1 MNYLSVENLTK
12 SFGERVLFNNLT
24 FGIEKGQKVAF
35 IAKNGTG
42 KSTFLSILYG
52 TEGYDSGTVAFRK
65 GVKTGFLHQ
74 NPDFKQDLTIN
85 ETLFKDDS
93 KILKAIKEY
102 EAASADYEDSD
113 RMNKAFENMESLN
126 AWDYEARIKQVLGKL
141 NIHDL
146 TRKISELS
154 GGQQKR
160 VSLAQVLIEDPDF
173 VILDEPTNHLDIE
186 MIEWLEKF
194 LASDTRTILMVT
206 HDRYFL
212 ERVCNEIIE
221 LDNKQLYKYKG
232 NYAYFLQKKQER
244 EEVQGANI
252 DKAKNLYRKELEW
265 MRRMPKARATKAK
278 SREDAFYDTKEK
290 AHQKMD
296 NSKVELEIDMSRIGG
311 KIIEMHHAKKSFGD
325 NIILKDFSYTFKK
338 RERVGIVGKNGTG
351 KSTFLNMITGKEPV
365 SGGKISVGETIVFGY
380 YSQMGMKIKDNQKMI
395 EVIRD
400 IAEFIPLKSGKKLGA
415 SQLLERF
422 LFPKSQHYTLVEKL
436 SGGEKKRLYLCTI
449 LMKNPN
455 FLILDEPTNDLD
467 IVTLNVL
474 ENFLEEFP
482 GCLVIVTHD
491 RYFMDKLVDHLFVL
505 EGEGEVKDFNG
516 KYTDYQNY
524 LEEKNELEREEK
536 ESSKVKKVI
545 EKKVDE
551 SKTKLSYKEKYEF
564 EELEKELAILEEKKG
579 LLTEKLNAN
588 SPDDDMNKIMVEFGD
603 LSKLIDDKTA
613 RWMELAD
620 LV

>member
-252 DKAKNLYRKELEW
+252 DKAKNLYRKE
-265 MRRMPKARATKAK
+265 
-278 SREDAFYDTKEK
+278 
-290 AHQKMD
+290 
-296 NSKVELEIDMSRIGG
+296 
-311 KIIEMHHAKKSFGD
+311 
-325 NIILKDFSYTFKK
+325 
-338 RERVGIVGKNGTG
+338 
-351 KSTFLNMITGKEPV
+351 
-365 SGGKISVGETIVFGY
+365 
-380 YSQMGMKIKDNQKMI
+380 
-395 EVIRD
+395 
-400 IAEFIPLKSGKKLGA
+400 
-415 SQLLERF
+415 
-422 LFPKSQHYTLVEKL
+422 
-436 SGGEKKRLYLCTI
+436 
-449 LMKNPN
+449 
-455 FLILDEPTNDLD
+455 
-467 IVTLNVL
+467 
-474 ENFLEEFP
+474 
-482 GCLVIVTHD
+482 
-491 RYFMDKLVDHLFVL
+491 
-505 EGEGEVKDFNG
+505 
-516 KYTDYQNY
+516 
-524 LEEKNELEREEK
+524 
-536 ESSKVKKVI
+536 
-545 EKKVDE
+545 
-551 SKTKLSYKEKYEF
+551 
-564 EELEKELAILEEKKG
+564 
-579 LLTEKLNAN
+579 
-588 SPDDDMNKIMVEFGD
+588 
-603 LSKLIDDKTA
+603 
-613 RWMELAD
+613 
-620 LV
+620 